1 MQINNKTGT
10 GIVSLKFEKL
20 SELSWEA
27 EGY

>member
-20 SELSWEA
+20 SELSWKPKA
-27 EGY
+27 Y